1 MCSLENGNN
10 EKHQPLF
17 DCLAKIHNNK
27 MATFSRK
34 IPLQSTLTQ
43 TIHEGA
49 PHIPRI
55 LRLANKMSLALRWGW
70 GT

>member
-1 MCSLENGNN
+1 MCSLENGNI

-17 DCLAKIHNNK
+17 DCLAKNHNIK
-27 MATFSRK
+27 MATFSRE
-34 IPLQSTLTQ
+34 ISLQSTLTH

-55 LRLANKMSLALRWGW
+55 LLLANKMSVALRWGW

>member
-17 DCLAKIHNNK
+17 DCLAKNPNNK
-27 MATFSRK
+27 MATFSRE
-34 IPLQSTLTQ
+34 ISLQSTLNQ

-49 PHIPRI
+49 PHIPKI
-55 LRLANKMSLALRWGW
+55 LLLANKMSLAFRWGW
-70 GT
+70 GI